1 MAGRFKMRRLRGF
14 TLVEMIIVVAI
25 IAIVMSYAVPA
36 YNRFVAQNKVQ
47 SFAYA
52 LAADLGQARSEA
64 IRRGAD
70 VTVCAASQST
80 ATSCG
85 TAAQWNQN
93 WIMLV
98 RTGGASGTVLKVHQA
113 EAGAVALASL
123 AGFRFAPSV
132 QVKSDARNS
141 RISSSEGLVI
151 FRNSDSTVSATVTVA
166 PYGSIKVGN

>member
-1 MAGRFKMRRLRGF
+1 MSKQSGF
-14 TLVEMIIVVAI
+14 TLVETIVVVAI

-64 IRRGAD
+64 IRRGVD
-70 VTVCAASQST
+70 VTVCAVSQST

-85 TAAQWNQN
+85 AASDWHLN

-98 RTGGASGTVLKVHQA
+98 RGGAASGSVLKVHQA
-113 EAGAVALASL
+113 EAGAVASATL
-123 AGFRFAPSV
+123 AGLRFAPSG
-132 QVKSDARNS
+132 QIKSDASNT
-141 RISSSEGLVI
+141 RIIGNAVLT
-151 FRNSDSTVSATVTVA
+151 FRNSDSTVSSTVTVA
-166 PYGSIKVGN
+166 PYGSIRVGN

>member
-1 MAGRFKMRRLRGF
+1 MNKQSGF
-14 TLVEMIIVVAI
+14 TLVETIVVVAI

-64 IRRGAD
+64 IRRGFD
-70 VTVCAASQST
+70 VTVCAVSQSS

-85 TAAQWNQN
+85 SASDWNRN

-98 RTGGASGTVLKVHQA
+98 RAGPASGTVLKVNQA
-113 EAGAVALASL
+113 EAGAVASTSL
-123 AGFRFAPSV
+123 AAFRFAPSG
-132 QVKSDARNS
+132 QVKADASNT
-141 RISSSEGLVI
+141 RIANNDGVVV
-151 FRNSDSTVSATVTVA
+151 FRNADSTVSSTVTIA
-166 PYGSIKVGN
+166 PYGSIRVGN

>member
-52 LAADLGQARSEA
+52 LAADLQYARSEA
-64 IRRGAD
+64 IRRGGG
-70 VTVCAASQST
+70 VLVCAASSAQ
-80 ATSCG
+80 ATSCAG
-85 TAAQWNQN
+85 ASASDWSRN
-93 WIMLV
+93 WIVL
-98 RTGGASGTVLKVHQA
+98 ASGGSVIKVNQA
-113 EAGAVALASL
+113 EQGVVASAGTGALSFAASGR
-123 AGFRFAPSV
+123 ATGTSSV
-132 QVKSDARNS
+132 MFLNG
-141 RISSSEGLVI
+141 E
-151 FRNSDSTVSATVTVA
+151 STVSATVTIA

>member
-1 MAGRFKMRRLRGF
+1 MSGRFEMRRLRGF
-14 TLVEMIIVVAI
+14 TLVEMVIVVAI

-47 SFAYA
+47 SFAYS

-85 TAAQWNQN
+85 TAAQWNLN

-98 RTGGASGTVLKVHQA
+98 RSGSASGTVLKVHQA
-113 EAGAVALASL
+113 EAGAVASASL
-123 AGFRFAPSV
+123 AGLRFAPSG
-132 QVKSDARNS
+132 QVKSDASNS
-141 RISSSEGLVI
+141 RISTSEGLVI

-166 PYGSIKVGN
+166 PYGSIRVGN